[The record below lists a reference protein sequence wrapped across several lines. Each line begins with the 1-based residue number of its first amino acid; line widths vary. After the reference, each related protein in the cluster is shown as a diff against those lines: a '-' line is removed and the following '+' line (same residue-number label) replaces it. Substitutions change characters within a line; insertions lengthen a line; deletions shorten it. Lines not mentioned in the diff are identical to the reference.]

1 MNLLSKIYDG
11 RVNCDNLLLEMTIG
25 EYLKFAEAALGQNE
39 FQRRRVKGSKT
50 VYALL
55 KEDLLKGC
63 VIPPLVLSVAAQ
75 VTENIEEFLEN
86 QKEHLLILDGL
97 QRTNTII
104 DVRNELVAKSDDLA
118 LGKLNQIPLRIEL
131 YCGINRIGV
140 LYRMLTLNTGQTPM
154 SLRQQIEMLYLDFTK
169 ISGTGIKL
177 IREVDGVSVV
187 DKDQYN
193 FKEVV
198 EGFSSFLERD
208 ELPFDRADL
217 LENIKGLDNLSK
229 ESPDVDVFKEFLLT
243 THAFISKA
251 SELINEIGL
260 SEGYVEAWGVPWGNN
275 AMEVFKR
282 AQCLTGFGA
291 ALGRLKDVSA
301 FKDFSNARDIIS
313 KLSLNIEPES
323 FLELFNDKMLDIKK
337 RSKKIGN
344 SQRLFFAYYF
354 RELLNPEAEHYLSLD
369 GAVESSYRKF
379 ESQTF

>member
-1 MNLLSKIYDG
+1 MRLLSKISDG
-11 RVNCDNLLLEMTIG
+11 RVNCDNLLLEMPIG
-25 EYLKFAEAALGQNE
+25 EYLEIAEAALGQNE

-75 VTENIEEFLEN
+75 ATEDIAQFVNA
-86 QKEHLLILDGL
+86 QKNHLLILDGL
-97 QRTNTII
+97 QRTYTII
-104 DVRNELVAKSDDLA
+104 DVRNELVAKNDEQELA
-118 LGKLNQIPLRIEL
+118 KLLSLPLRIEL
-131 YCGINRIGV
+131 YCGINRVGV

-154 SLRQQIEMLYLDFTK
+154 SLRQQIEMLYIDFANVPD
-169 ISGTGIKL
+169 SGLTL
-177 IREVDGVSVV
+177 VREVDGITVT
-187 DKDQYN
+187 DLNQYN

-229 ESPDVDVFKEFLLT
+229 ETGGQDVFKEFLVT
-243 THAFISKA
+243 THDFISKA
-251 SELINEIGL
+251 NELVGDVHL
-260 SEGYVEAWGVPWGNN
+260 SKEYKENNGVPWGDD
-275 AMEVFKR
+275 ALEVFKR
-282 AQCLTGFGA
+282 PQCLTGFGA
-291 ALGRLKDVSA
+291 ALGRLKDVKA
-301 FKDFSNARDIIS
+301 FENFDKARQLIS
-313 KLSLNIEPES
+313 GIKLTESPEY
-323 FLELFNDKMLDIKK
+323 FLELMNDKMLDIKK

-354 RELLNPEAEHYLSLD
+354 RELLNPEADNYLSLD
-369 GAVESSYRKF
+369 GAIDPSYRKF

>member
-1 MNLLSKIYDG
+1 MKLLSKIPDG
-11 RVNCDNLLLEMTIG
+11 RVKCDNLLLEMSVG
-25 EYLKFAEAALGQNE
+25 EYLRIAEAALVHNE

-75 VTENIEEFLEN
+75 ATDDIDLFLDA
-86 QKEHLLILDGL
+86 QKDHLLILDGL
-97 QRTNTII
+97 QRTYTII
-104 DVRNELVAKSDDLA
+104 DVRNDLLAKNDEQELAKLLSL
-118 LGKLNQIPLRIEL
+118 PLRIEL
-131 YCGINRIGV
+131 YCGINRVGV

-154 SLRQQIEMLYLDFTK
+154 SLRQQIEMLYLDLTNVAD
-169 ISGTGIKL
+169 TGL
-177 IREVDGVSVV
+177 TLVREVDGIPVT
-187 DKDQYN
+187 DLRQYN

-229 ESPDVDVFKEFLLT
+229 ETGGQDVFKEFLVT
-243 THAFISKA
+243 THEFIVKA
-251 SELINEIGL
+251 NELIGDNHL
-260 SEGYVEAWGVPWGNN
+260 SKEYKESNGIPWGDN
-275 AMEVFKR
+275 ALEIFKR
-282 AQCLTGFGA
+282 PQCLTGFGA
-291 ALGRLKDVSA
+291 ALGRLKDVKVFENFEGA
-301 FKDFSNARDIIS
+301 RELISNINLTGS
-313 KLSLNIEPES
+313 PES
-323 FLELFNDKMLDIKK
+323 FLELMNDKMLDIKK

-354 RELLNPEAEHYLSLD
+354 RELLNPEANNYLSLD
-369 GAVESSYRKF
+369 GAIEPSYRKF